1 MKTITKQ
8 LVFVLLILF
17 LGQNCAAN
25 KGCTKQKRC
34 DTNCTAADKC
44 KSKKCKSKKCK
55 SKKCKSKRYKSKQY
69 QSQKIKANNSIRQTI
84 QPNPDLSVV
93 AAHSLEIAE
102 LRSQIQ
108 YLEEKLNNA
117 GEAPQGQNHNEFK
130 YSKKV
135 ILNNGTT
142 LIGNITHQDNSWV
155 QIDTK
160 IGVLSIDV
168 NSIVRIVDAIPS
180 AIDID
185 IDNSLLEIPVDDY
198 TQEQK
203 NELSAVV
210 ILSSDLFETRDEA
223 YNTMISGEVQNTGMK
238 RADFAKITFTV
249 YKNENY
255 NTTTK
260 DYTVFID
267 GTTVAF
273 EHGAISNSSLY
284 PSETGSFS
292 VVIPSD
298 FGPFISYSYR
308 IDWETYE

>member
-8 LVFVLLILF
+8 LTFVLLILF
-17 LGQNCAAN
+17 FGQNCAAN
-25 KGCTKQKRC
+25 KGCTKQERC
-34 DTNCTAADKC
+34 NTSCTDTDKC

-55 SKKCKSKRYKSKQY
+55 SQKCKSKKCKSKQY
-69 QSQKIKANNSIRQTI
+69 QSQKIKANNNIGQMI
-84 QPNPDLSVV
+84 QSNPDLSIV

-108 YLEEKLNNA
+108 YLEERLNNA
-117 GEAPQGQNHNEFK
+117 EIPQGQAHDNFK
-130 YSKKV
+130 YTKKIV
-135 ILNNGTT
+135 LDNGTT
-142 LIGNITHQDNSWV
+142 LIGNITHQDNYWV
-155 QIDTK
+155 QIETK

-168 NSIVRIVDAIPS
+168 NSIVRVVDATPS
-180 AIDID
+180 VMDVD
-185 IDNSLLEIPVDDY
+185 LNNNLLEIPVDKY
-198 TQEQK
+198 TQTQQNDIAAEGV
-203 NELSAVV
+203 LSTE
-210 ILSSDLFETRDEA
+210 LFETRDEA

-238 RADFAKITFTV
+238 RADFSKITFTV
-249 YKNENY
+249 YKNQNY

-267 GTTVAF
+267 GSTVAF

-284 PSETGSFS
+284 PNETGSFS
-292 VVIPSD
+292 VLIPSD